1 MKHLILI
8 CAVALPPQAASAQQ
22 AETPFGLS
30 ELAPFADSFKE
41 LFEGFTE
48 DMMPLMEQLSGK
60 MSEMHVYEPPVV
72 LPNGD
77 ILIRRKAKPEGTPD
91 AEPKAN
97 PDGSIDL

>member
-8 CAVALPPQAASAQQ
+8 SAVALSPFSASAQE
-22 AETPFGLS
+22 AETPFGFG
-30 ELAPFADSFKE
+30 ELAPLAENFKD
-41 LFEGFTE
+41 LFEDFAK
-48 DMMPLMEQLSGK
+48 DMLPLMEQLSDK
-60 MSEMHVYEPPVV
+60 MSDLHTYEAPEV

-77 ILIRRKAKPEGTPD
+77 ILIRRKPKSEDAPD